1 MKGSERIDD
10 SFKEFEIVDKINLF
24 LKINN
29 VQNQFNRNDLIKFKK
44 ILCISDLN
52 LLQKVLDKKQKEKRV
67 NFAIRAKKKLKIRYD
82 LNNNKYFLLFVYYN
96 IYKFNKVL
104 DFIKLFYVNNLISFQ
119 NIFLFF
125 DFFLEINEENKSN
138 SNLYCINLISII
150 TNLKVI
156 IKITKTDV
164 VNNQNIIN
172 MNIHR
177 LFEKIFSKINIQ
189 SIQNIIICKNLIQ
202 YPKILS
208 LLKLCYYNNNI
219 LDDDNKQFIINNLTN
234 LYSNNLSFEH
244 LTHLYNISKKY
255 LRTNF
260 NKKIESGE
268 NNYFTFYNGILD
280 FFEKIMDNKN
290 PYSLNKYFIFNSS
303 LENKGI
309 LITSPINLKEGN
321 NCAELNLS
329 FIFSFRQI
337 KSDENNNLINNEKVI
352 LSLNNYINKKVILR
366 FKIKQNN
373 FYLNIFKNKKENN
386 HLLFENIKNNI
397 DYLCFSYYDE
407 KNKLFHF
414 YSNEKNNINLNIK
427 LTIEDVS
434 QIYFELGNSFYDN
447 IIRKFNGLIG
457 PVLVFNSKLQNP
469 LDIYQK
475 LSKITKYYLL
485 AEIANNEKNKKEN
498 IYFSYYKY
506 YGLLESTNINSKE
519 LIKIINDLQNDLN
532 NLIFYINP
540 EVISNNLN
548 FHIGN
553 RFRDYQLYNNQNLNR
568 YYEIQDEKIINDII
582 LIQNS
587 PIEFFVN
594 NNIFDYFILNIEFI
608 YNRLLVNNNSFS
620 ENEYFLL

>member
-1 MKGSERIDD
+1 M
-10 SFKEFEIVDKINLF
+10 
-24 LKINN
+24 
-29 VQNQFNRNDLIKFKK
+29 
-44 ILCISDLN
+44 
-52 LLQKVLDKKQKEKRV
+52 
-67 NFAIRAKKKLKIRYD
+67 Y
-82 LNNNKYFLLFVYYN
+82 
-96 IYKFNKVL
+96 
-104 DFIKLFYVNNLISFQ
+104 
-119 NIFLFF
+119 
-125 DFFLEINEENKSN
+125 
-138 SNLYCINLISII
+138 
-150 TNLKVI
+150 
-156 IKITKTDV
+156 
-164 VNNQNIIN
+164 
-172 MNIHR
+172 IHR

-189 SIQNIIICKNLIQ
+189 SIQNIIICKNLTQ

-208 LLKLCYYNNNI
+208 LLKLCYYNNNV
-219 LDDDNKQFIINNLTN
+219 LDDDNKKFIINNLIN
-234 LYSNNLSFEH
+234 LYKNYLSFEH

-268 NNYFTFYNGILD
+268 NNYFYFYNGILD
-280 FFEKIMDNKN
+280 FFEKIIDNKN

-321 NCAELNLS
+321 NCDELNLS

-373 FYLNIFKNKKENN
+373 FYLNIFENKKENN

-427 LTIEDVS
+427 LTIEDAN
-434 QIYFELGNSFYDN
+434 QIYFELGNSFCDN

-519 LIKIINDLQNDLN
+519 LIKIINDLQEDLN
-532 NLIFYINP
+532 NLIIYINP

-568 YYEIQDEKIINDII
+568 YYEIQDEKILNDII

-620 ENEYFLL
+620 EKEYFLL